1 MSVAPYKFIEKR
13 SSQGYVNNRLV
24 KAATQNTDREQIAP
38 LDNDVH
44 KNVSWLGRRTL
55 MTLGRWVYANIPI
68 VKGALHEKAEYAS
81 SHYLAQYTGTTKA
94 WGDLAEEFLY
104 EHGKSCD
111 IAGAPYNFRTYRRNL
126 IIAVHRDGDCGTLL
140 TRREDGYP
148 QLQVIPAHRIASQPY
163 ELTVVGGPYD
173 GANIIDG
180 VICNDYGAALA
191 YRILTGNPFDYTT
204 HQDISARDM
213 FLTFV
218 PTFAGQVRGFSTL
231 GAAMFDWQDVGEWRN
246 TELISQ
252 KINSA
257 ISLVE
262 ENEEGEPAPGSD
274 FIVDS
279 SGGTAQ
285 PGTPTGLVY
294 EKFDKGLVRYF
305 KSKTG
310 SGLKA
315 HISDRPTANQG
326 EFEARII
333 RANFAGMEWSVDF
346 SLDPTKVGGAPMR
359 VVVDKINRSITSDQ
373 DLILDGAC
381 RRYYSYVLARVMG
394 APPERSAGL
403 RPAAAPNAAEPLRV
417 TDPRSDASAPL
428 GLLPFDPE
436 WHKWEFQGPAKLT
449 ADAKYNSDVDA
460 QEVRIG
466 VKSRTKAVAE
476 RGESL
481 EDVRNVREQELDD
494 LLTRAQRL
502 ATKHDLPIDVVLA
515 RFEQDQLGGQTPLA
529 EAPPQPPAVEGK
541 PKP

>member
-81 SHYLAQYTGTTKA
+81 SHYLAQYTGATKA

-140 TRREDGYP
+140 TRRDDGYP

-180 VICNDYGAALA
+180 VICNDYGAPLA

-381 RRYYSYVLARVMG
+381 RRYYSYVLAQAMSV
-394 APPERSAGL
+394 
-403 RPAAAPNAAEPLRV
+403 PL
-417 TDPRSDASAPL
+417 S
-428 GLLPFDPE
+428 LLPFNTE
-436 WHKWEFQGPAKLT
+436 WFKWEFQGPAKLT

-460 QEVRIG
+460 QEIRIG
-466 VKSRTKAVAE
+466 IKARTKALAE

-481 EDVRNVREQELDD
+481 EDVRNLREKEAID
-494 LLTRAQRL
+494 LFTRAQRV
-502 ATKHDLPIDVVLA
+502 AKMFDLPIDVVLA

-529 EAPPQPPAVEGK
+529 EAPPQPPAPAVEGK
-541 PKP
+541 P